1 MHRLALGRP
10 ARLKPLDR
18 PHDALPHRASVDLAN
33 GQKMVGTGRRLVC
46 GVATEALR
54 QQQRRAPA
62 VVFINRCRAPLDRA
76 AK

>member
-18 PHDALPHRASVDLAN
+18 THDALPHRASVDLAN
-33 GQKMVGTGRRLVC
+33 GQKIVGTGRRLVC
-46 GVATEALR
+46 GVATEALL
-54 QQQRRAPA
+54 RRAPA